1 MKLHWLKTTFRWAF
15 LAAYVGACALILVE
29 SAIDGDGSSKQSNAI
44 AAQVEEIFNKNYDHR
59 EVKELKDFNV
69 TFDKDLSK
77 DVFHTG
83 DVIKYS
89 CSFSPSD
96 ASDPT
101 LKWSITKGEDVI
113 SIDEANQQ
121 ITFLSYGNAELNVSS
136 IKKPDLSKTFTFVS
150 EKIDVESVQSEG
162 EISLI
167 AGDANAYSIQT
178 KVLPENADEKGLKF
192 VSSNPD
198 VIQVDE
204 NEGSLK
210 AREQGDAT
218 ITITSVDNPSA
229 STSVHVKAFPS
240 KNIEL
245 ELRSVALT
253 TQEIV
258 LNKNV
263 PSALVEGTYTDV
275 GAVFDPYKIN
285 VSLDDFSALLNVSEK
300 KITSPGNFSFRLSLK
315 DASMA
320 EKEGFADL
328 FGKIKVNYEGLPKN
342 EMPLSLAVNRLKTIT
357 ADVIDYSKIQS
368 EINCHYISLT
378 NMDAQYIEPISISI
392 PFKNGFRPDD
402 YEQNGQFVIS
412 DSGLTVSSNSY
423 SSFKAA
429 PESEIDGLAGG
440 VVYNVNGT
448 DLLTFHYSYS
458 KLEDDSCTTLDFG
471 LSKFSETETMEFLVD
486 SEYDESDFEGLFE
499 TYVSCDSKNPSVSK
513 ALESA
518 PLSFSSSDSNILKIP
533 NSSELSSLNFLKTG
547 DVNLTVSF
555 LSKSKEYS
563 LKGVDSPNDFALKLD
578 GEIITEGDLTLG
590 KGETRTF
597 SAEGLV
603 STSLKEEKISKP
615 ISCYIKGSVPDSY
628 SGYVSIQNQN
638 DTKGTYFALKGVKN
652 CEDSILLTIEVYDGN
667 SFSRSITKNISVN
680 YAPVTSIALSAVL
693 SEASDEYNRPN
704 EDCTIVP
711 LGTTL
716 KGQVVTNEDA
726 TNKRAT
732 YSSSQENVLKV
743 DPSTGIIEA
752 VGIGTAEIKAIS
764 QDDMTQSS
772 TMKIQV
778 VDSVSPF
785 ELDLAKMG
793 VPASSANEDGSYR
806 ISLDY
811 GNPYRFYLNTKVS
824 CSTTALTCSYAN
836 PSQTH
841 IVRVDSSGLISSLG
855 VGEETVE
862 IGYKNE
868 LASYSVKV
876 TFEVRRNLGFTLE
889 QLALVV
895 RKTIGHFS
903 LFAVTGLLSLGFIFL
918 TFSKASHQ
926 YIALGVSSV
935 IGFFVAMGSE
945 FIQLFT
951 AGRYGAWSDVG
962 IDTAGYMTSILI
974 AALTLGIILLVRRF
988 RKKKKESEKLKE
1000 EENAK

>member
-83 DVIKYS
+83 DVINYS

-101 LKWSITKGEDVI
+101 LKWTITEGKDVI

-136 IKKPDLSKTFTFVS
+136 IKKPDLSKTFTFAS
-150 EKIDVESVQSEG
+150 EKIGVESIQAEQ

-167 AGDANAYSIQT
+167 AGDANAYSIQVN
-178 KVLPENADEKGLKF
+178 VLPETADEKGLKF
-192 VSSNPD
+192 VSDNPD

-204 NEGSLK
+204 NEGNLK
-210 AREQGDAT
+210 AREPGEA
-218 ITITSVDNPSA
+218 IVTITSVDNPFV
-229 STSVHVKAFPS
+229 STSVHVTAS
-240 KNIEL
+240 ASTNIEL

-253 TQEIV
+253 TQKVI
-258 LNKNV
+258 LNENV
-263 PSALVEGTYTDV
+263 PSALVEGTYADV
-275 GAVFDPYKIN
+275 GAVFDPDKIN
-285 VSLDDFSALLNVSEK
+285 VSLDDFSNLVTVSDK
-300 KITSPGNFSFRLSLK
+300 KITTPGNFSFRLSLK
-315 DASMA
+315 DDTVA

-328 FGKIKVNYEGLPKN
+328 FEKIKVNYEGFSKN
-342 EMPLSLAVNRLKTIT
+342 EMTLSLAINRLKTIT
-357 ADVIDYSKIQS
+357 ADVIDNSKIQS
-368 EINCHYISLT
+368 EINCHYIGLT
-378 NMDAQYIEPISISI
+378 NMNAQYIEPLNISI
-392 PFKNGFRPDD
+392 PFKSGFRPDD
-402 YEQNGQFVIS
+402 YKQDGQFVVS
-412 DSGLTVSSNSY
+412 DKRLKVSSNSF

-429 PESEIDGLAGG
+429 PENEIDGLSGD

-458 KLEDDSCTTLDFG
+458 KLEDDSCTALDFG
-471 LSKFSETETMEFLVD
+471 LSKFSETEIVEFLVG
-486 SEYDESDFEGLFE
+486 SEYNESDFEGLFE

-518 PLSFSSSDSNILKIP
+518 PLSFSSSDSSVLNIP
-533 NSSELSSLNFLKTG
+533 NSSEFSSLNFLKTG

-555 LSKSKEYS
+555 LSKSKKYS

-578 GEIITEGDLTLG
+578 GEPITEGDLTLG

-603 STSLKEEKISKP
+603 STSLKEKKISKP
-615 ISCYIKGSVPDSY
+615 INCYVKGNVPSSY
-628 SGYVSIQNQN
+628 SDYVSIQN
-638 DTKGTYFALKGVKN
+638 DAKGTYFALKGVKN
-652 CEDSILLTIEVYDGN
+652 CEDSIPLTIEVYDGN

-693 SEASDEYNRPN
+693 SETSDEYNRPN

-743 DPSTGIIEA
+743 DPSTGTIEA
-752 VGIGTAEIKAIS
+752 VGVGTAEIKAIS
-764 QDDMTQSS
+764 QDNMEVSS
-772 TMKIQV
+772 TMTIQV
-778 VDSVSPF
+778 IDSVSPF

-793 VPASSANEDGSYR
+793 VPASSVNEDGSYR

-811 GNPYRFYLNTKVS
+811 GDPYRFYLNTKAS
-824 CSTTALTCSYAN
+824 CSTTTLTCSYAN

-841 IVRVDSSGLISSLG
+841 VVRVDSSGLISSLG

-868 LASYSVKV
+868 LASYFVKV

-974 AALTLGIILLVRRF
+974 AALTLGIILLVRHF
-988 RKKKKESEKLKE
+988 RKKKKESEEPKE
-1000 EENAK
+1000 EENVK